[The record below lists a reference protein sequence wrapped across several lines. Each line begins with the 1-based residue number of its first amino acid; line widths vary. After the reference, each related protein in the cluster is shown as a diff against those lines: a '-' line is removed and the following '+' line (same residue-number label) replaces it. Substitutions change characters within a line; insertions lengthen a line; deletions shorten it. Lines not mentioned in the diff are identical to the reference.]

1 MSTAD
6 LRRTLKDG
14 DNKAMN
20 ELGRATLGRQVWSSR
35 QLLEV
40 MVDQF
45 TKPHYRE
52 TFTGWDNHRW
62 VRFRAL
68 LSVLPDWLGSY
79 ASGRAVLGVDPTAPP
94 SYDLSARGSDLA
106 AKLVE
111 GLDQLATTVRT
122 ADPKAVADLEEQPR
136 PLGAIRRIPQI

>member
-1 MSTAD
+1 MSERVGG
-6 LRRTLKDG
+6 L
-14 DNKAMN
+14 
-20 ELGRATLGRQVWSSR
+20 EGRQVGGFWTR
-35 QLLEV
+35 
-40 MVDQF
+40 
-45 TKPHYRE
+45 
-52 TFTGWDNHRW
+52 
-62 VRFRAL
+62 VRRAL
-68 LSVLPDWLGSY
+68 LLRCPRCGSSGILKNWFSLHDRCPSCGLVFARGEISDYWLGSY

-106 AKLVE
+106 ARLVE